1 VTKSLGKQIKKQ
13 RLRKGLSITK
23 LAKKARISK
32 GYLSSIESHKTNPSA
47 HMIQKLAKALEVP
60 VEELLNIKVELLDPE
75 WVELVSE
82 AKDIGIDKE
91 EIRAF
96 LAYEAW
102 KHSLKEEV

>member
-1 VTKSLGKQIKKQ
+1 VTKSLGKQIKKL

-23 LAKKARISK
+23 LAKKAKISK

-60 VEELLNIKVELLDPE
+60 VEQLLNIQVELLDPE

-82 AKDIGIDKE
+82 AKNIGIDKE

>member
-1 VTKSLGKQIKKQ
+1 MLKNIGDQLKRIRSK
-13 RLRKGLSITK
+13 KGLSITK
-23 LAKKARISK
+23 LSLIAGISK

-60 VEELLNIKVELLDPE
+60 VEQLLNIQVELLDPE
-75 WVELVSE
+75 WVELVTQ
-82 AKDIGIDKE
+82 AKEIGIDKE

>member
-1 VTKSLGKQIKKQ
+1 VNVRLGKQIKKF
-13 RLRKGLSITK
+13 RLRRGLSITK
-23 LAKKARISK
+23 LAQKARISK

-60 VEELLNIKVELLDPE
+60 VEQLLNIQVEMLDPD
-75 WVELVSE
+75 WVELVTQ
-82 AKDIGIDKE
+82 AKEMGINKE
-91 EIRAF
+91 EVRAF

>member
-1 VTKSLGKQIKKQ
+1 MLKNIGDQIK
-13 RLRKGLSITK
+13 RIRISRGLSLTRLSVI
-23 LAKKARISK
+23 AGISK

-60 VEELLNIKVELLDPE
+60 VEQLLNIQVELLDPE

-82 AKDIGIDKE
+82 AKNIGIDKE

>member
-1 VTKSLGKQIKKQ
+1 M

-23 LAKKARISK
+23 LAKKAGISK

-60 VEELLNIKVELLDPE
+60 VEQLLNIQVELLDPE

-82 AKDIGIDKE
+82 AKDIGIDKD

>member
-1 VTKSLGKQIKKQ
+1 MQNIGEQIKRI
-13 RLRKGLSITK
+13 RLKKGLSITK
-23 LAKKARISK
+23 LAMIAKISK

-60 VEELLNIKVELLDPE
+60 VEQLLNVQIELLDPE
-75 WVELVSE
+75 WVELVTQ
-82 AKDIGIDKE
+82 AKDMGIDKE
-91 EIRAF
+91 EVRAF

>member
-1 VTKSLGKQIKKQ
+1 
-13 RLRKGLSITK
+13 
-23 LAKKARISK
+23 
-32 GYLSSIESHKTNPSA
+32 
-47 HMIQKLAKALEVP
+47 MIQKLAKALEVP
-60 VEELLNIKVELLDPE
+60 VEQLLNIQVELLDPE

-82 AKDIGIDKE
+82 AKNIGIDKE

>member
-1 VTKSLGKQIKKQ
+1 VTKSLGKQIKKM

-60 VEELLNIKVELLDPE
+60 VEQLLNIQVELLDPE

-82 AKDIGIDKE
+82 AKDIGIDKD

>member
-1 VTKSLGKQIKKQ
+1 MLKNIGDQIK
-13 RLRKGLSITK
+13 RIRISRGLSLTRLSVI
-23 LAKKARISK
+23 ARISK

-60 VEELLNIKVELLDPE
+60 VEQLLNIQVELLDPE

>member
-1 VTKSLGKQIKKQ
+1 VKKSLGKQIKKQ

-60 VEELLNIKVELLDPE
+60 VEQLLNIQVELLDPE
-75 WVELVSE
+75 WVVLVSE

-96 LAYEAW
+96 LAYVAW

>member
-1 VTKSLGKQIKKQ
+1 VTKSLGKQIKKM

-23 LAKKARISK
+23 LAKKAGISK

-60 VEELLNIKVELLDPE
+60 VEQLLNIQVELLDPE

>member
-1 VTKSLGKQIKKQ
+1 MLKNIGDKVKRI
-13 RLRKGLSITK
+13 RLKRGLSITK
-23 LAKKARISK
+23 LSLIAGISK

-60 VEELLNIKVELLDPE
+60 VEQLLNIHVELLDPE
-75 WVELVSE
+75 WVELVTQ
-82 AKDIGIDKE
+82 AKEMGINKE
-91 EIRAF
+91 EVRAF

>member
-1 VTKSLGKQIKKQ
+1 MNNSLGTQIRKI
-13 RLRKGLSITK
+13 RLRKGLSLTK
-23 LAKKARISK
+23 LAKKANISK
-32 GYLSSIESHKTNPSA
+32 GYLSSIESHKNNPSA

-60 VEELLNIKVELLDPE
+60 VEQLLNIQVDLLDPE
-75 WVELVSE
+75 WVELFTQ
-82 AKDIGIDKE
+82 AKELGVNKE

>member
-1 VTKSLGKQIKKQ
+1 VTKSPGKQIKRL

-23 LAKKARISK
+23 LAKKAGISK
-32 GYLSSIESHKTNPSA
+32 GYLSSIESHNTNPSA

-60 VEELLNIKVELLDPE
+60 VEQLLNIQVELLDPE
-75 WVELVSE
+75 WIELVSE
-82 AKDIGIDKE
+82 AKNIGIDKD

>member
-1 VTKSLGKQIKKQ
+1 VKKSLGKQIKRL

-23 LAKKARISK
+23 LAKKAEISK

-60 VEELLNIKVELLDPE
+60 VEQLLNIQVELLDPE

-82 AKDIGIDKE
+82 AKNIGIDKD

>member
-1 VTKSLGKQIKKQ
+1 MKKSLGKQIKRL

-23 LAKKARISK
+23 LAKKAEISK

-60 VEELLNIKVELLDPE
+60 VEQLLNIQVELLDPE

-82 AKDIGIDKE
+82 AKNIGIDKE

>member
-1 VTKSLGKQIKKQ
+1 VTKSLGKQIKKL

-23 LAKKARISK
+23 LAKKAGISK

-60 VEELLNIKVELLDPE
+60 VEQLLNIQVELLDPE

-96 LAYEAW
+96 LAYAAW